1 MIALTAVLSIAAL
14 RALVFRFR
22 PLGTATV
29 AALALLLGGC
39 ASLSAPPPRYIE
51 ATAPGAGTFL
61 MPDGAR
67 LPYREWLPEGEPWAV
82 VLALHGMNDSRD
94 AWEIPAP
101 ALAAAGIATIAP
113 DQRGFGQAPGRGF
126 WPGTEALVGDA
137 RHMALLTRAR
147 YPRAKLILMGES
159 MGAAVLM
166 CLGAE
171 RAPPAVD
178 GYVLV
183 APAVWGRAE
192 MNVVLRATL
201 WAAAG
206 LVPGLEL
213 SGAPVRV
220 RASDNREALIRL
232 SRDPLTIRRTRVDTI
247 KGLVDLMDAALAAAP
262 RFRGRAL
269 FLYGGKDE
277 LVPDRAT
284 AATWRALPGGERR
297 AFYPG
302 GFHLLLRDLDRA
314 RPIGDVVAWIGNP
327 SAALPSEAEPAA
339 RTWLAEQD

>member
-1 MIALTAVLSIAAL
+1 MIASTTVLSTAAL
-14 RALVFRFR
+14 RSVLLRR
-22 PLGTATV
+22 RRNGV
-29 AALALLLGGC
+29 AISVVLASLLGGC
-39 ASLSAPPPRYIE
+39 STLGELPAQHIE
-51 ATAPGAGTFL
+51 ATAPSAGSFL

-67 LPYREWLPEGEPWAV
+67 LPYREWLPGGEPWAV

-94 AWEIPAP
+94 AWEFPAP
-101 ALAAAGIATIAP
+101 VLAAVGIATIAP

-126 WPGTEALVGDA
+126 WPGTEGLVGDA
-137 RHMALLTRAR
+137 RHMALLLHAR

-171 RAPPAVD
+171 REPPPVD

-192 MNVVLRATL
+192 MNLFLRATL

-220 RASDNREALIRL
+220 KASDNREALIRL
-232 SRDPLTIRRTRVDTI
+232 SRDPLTIKRTRVDTI
-247 KGLVDLMDAALAAAP
+247 KGLVDLMDAGLAAAP
-262 RFRGRAL
+262 NFRGRAL

-302 GFHLLLRDLDRA
+302 GFHLLLRDLERG
-314 RPIGDVVAWIGNP
+314 RPIADVIAWMRDP
-327 SAALPSEAEPAA
+327 SAPLPSGAEPAA
-339 RTWLAEQD
+339 GVWLAEQD

>member
-1 MIALTAVLSIAAL
+1 MIASAAVLSTAA
-14 RALVFRFR
+14 FR
-22 PLGTATV
+22 
-29 AALALLLGGC
+29 ALLLRCRMIGAAVGVALVLAVAGC
-39 ASLSAPPPRYIE
+39 ASFSSPLVHLDALRPASGVF
-51 ATAPGAGTFL
+51 T
-61 MPDGAR
+61 MPDGVR
-67 LPYREWLPEGEPWAV
+67 LPYREWLPAGEPWAV

-113 DQRGFGQAPGRGF
+113 DQRGFGEAPGRGF
-126 WPGTEALVGDA
+126 WPGTRALVSDA
-137 RHMALLTRAR
+137 RDMSLELRAR
-147 YPRAKLILMGES
+147 YPRSKLILMGES

-171 RAPPAVD
+171 PDAPPVD

-206 LVPGLEL
+206 LMPGVEL
-213 SGAPVRV
+213 SGAPVKV
-220 RASDNREALIRL
+220 KASDNREALMRL
-232 SRDPLTIRRTRVDTI
+232 GRDPLTLRRTRIDAI

-262 RFRGRAL
+262 HFHGRGL

-284 AATWRALPGGERR
+284 AATWRELAGTERR

-302 GFHLLLRDLDRA
+302 GYHLLLRDLDRA
-314 RPIGDVVAWIGNP
+314 RPLGDLIAWIRDP
-327 SAALPSEAEPAA
+327 SAPLPSGAEPAA
-339 RTWLAEQD
+339 GTWLSEQD